1 MFFVHK
7 QGPPLPMGSQ
17 HHSLWDPN
25 ATPYG
30 IPTST
35 LMGSQHHSPWDPH
48 TNPSGIPPP
57 FPMGSRCH
65 SQSLSLSIRKSQPWQ
80 FISMIS
86 QPLCLEG
93 DPLTGDPNS
102 PPLSSTMTV
111 WQRANSRR
119 NSRSTGSL
127 FLWAASRSPTLLG
140 SNVFSPWQLRVN
152 TNPCKRHGQAS
163 GPEIPTVGPP
173 YNALPQSYLAPCY
186 AGERNYAPMA
196 VCSHGPC
203 PNLPK

>member
-1 MFFVHK
+1 MSIVCVLCPQARTTTPH
-7 QGPPLPMGSQ
+7 GIPTPLPMGSQ
-17 HHSLWDPN
+17 RHSLWDPN
-25 ATPYG
+25 IDPYG
-30 IPTST
+30 IPT
-35 LMGSQHHSPWDPH
+35 LIPVGSH
-48 TNPSGIPPP
+48 PP
-57 FPMGSRCH
+57 FPMGSRRH

-80 FISMIS
+80 FISTIS

-111 WQRANSRR
+111 WQRANNRR

-152 TNPCKRHGQAS
+152 TNPCKRHGQAA

-196 VCSHGPC
+196 VCSHGPS